1 MLKYPGVET
10 VLSAPGPKEITEMRV
25 LITGAGGQL
34 GRALQAA
41 LANDDITALTHAQLD
56 IARLRDVNEAIA
68 VNRPDI
74 VINTAAY
81 TNVDGAETE
90 RDEAYRCNAL
100 GPRNLALAT
109 ASRNI
114 PLLHVS
120 TDYVFDGSGERPYHE
135 YDRTNP
141 LSVYGK
147 SKLAGEQAVAACNTR
162 HYIVRTAWLYS
173 SDGRNF
179 PGTMLSLSSHDEVR
193 VVNDQYGSPTY
204 APHLAGAMADLIE
217 TGAYGIYHLA
227 GNGGASWYELT
238 LKLYQLCGID
248 TRVRSVPTSEFP
260 RPAVRPRY
268 SVLTSIQDPQI
279 LLPPWED
286 GLAEFCRKVN

>member
-1 MLKYPGVET
+1 
-10 VLSAPGPKEITEMRV
+10 MRF

-41 LANDDITALTHAQLD
+41 LANDEITALTRSQLD
-56 IARLRDVNEAIA
+56 ITRLRDVTEAIA
-68 VNRPDI
+68 IHRPDI
-74 VINTAAY
+74 VINAAAY

-90 RDEAYRCNAL
+90 REEAYRCNAL

-109 ASRNI
+109 STRKI
-114 PLLHVS
+114 PLLHFS
-120 TDYVFDGSGERPYHE
+120 TDYVFDGSSERPYHE
-135 YDRTNP
+135 FDQTRP

-147 SKLAGEQAVAACNTR
+147 SKLAGEQAVADFNPS

-173 SDGRNF
+173 SDGKNF
-179 PGTMLSLSSHDEVR
+179 PKTMLTLSERDEVR

-204 APHLAGAMADLIE
+204 APHLAAAIVDLIE
-217 TGAYGIYHLA
+217 TGSYGIYHLA

-238 LKLYQLCGID
+238 LKLYQLCGIG
-248 TRVRSVPTSEFP
+248 TRVRPVATSEFP

-268 SVLTSIQDPQI
+268 SVLTSIQDPRI

-286 GLAEFCRKVN
+286 GLAEFSRKVK